1 MDIRINSTCF
11 KDKVD
16 FIKKNT
22 EFNTCS
28 SLVQDLVSDYYLKVK
43 SNHKKVL
50 EFRKEEL
57 ERQLKGIK

>member
-1 MDIRINSTCF
+1 MNIRIKSSSF
-11 KDKVD
+11 KDKVN

-22 EFNTCS
+22 SYNTCS
-28 SLVQDLVSDYYLKVK
+28 SLVQDLVSDYYLEVK

-57 ERQLKGIK
+57 TKQLKEIE